1 MAAEP
6 QWLLL
11 TYKVPPDPPRRRMAL
26 WRRLKALGAV
36 YLQNGVCV
44 VPTTAEHHRHLRILV
59 HEIADMGGE
68 AVLVEATP
76 VDGAQRDRVIA
87 RFRADRDEAYR
98 EVIERCEGF
107 EGEIARETAA
117 GKLTY
122 AELEENEEDLKKLK
136 AWHAKVAALDFYAAP
151 LGPEAREALARCE
164 TLLDVF
170 SQQVFEAQQENKLG
184 PDAAGEVASPSS
196 RLPSGNQPVS

>member
-1 MAAEP
+1 MAVEP
-6 QWLLL
+6 HWLLL
-11 TYKVPPDPPRRRMAL
+11 TYKVPSEPSRRRMAL

-44 VPTTAEHHRHLRILV
+44 LPSTPQQVRQLRIIDN
-59 HEIADMGGE
+59 EIRDMGGE
-68 AVLVEATP
+68 AVLLEAAPLDPGQVE
-76 VDGAQRDRVIA
+76 RVIA

-136 AWHAKVAALDFYAAP
+136 AWHAKELAHLSTDVETPVTRAQP
-151 LGPEAREALARCE
+151 LLRQACDLFNHGIVHTP
-164 TLLDVF
+164 
-170 SQQVFEAQQENKLG
+170 
-184 PDAAGEVASPSS
+184 
-196 RLPSGNQPVS
+196 

>member
-1 MAAEP
+1 MAIEP
-6 QWLLL
+6 HWLLL
-11 TYKVPPDPPRRRMAL
+11 TYKVPTEPSRRRMAL
-26 WRRLKALGAV
+26 WRRLKGLGAV

-44 VPTTAEHHRHLRILV
+44 LPATPQHVRQLKIIDN
-59 HEIADMGGE
+59 EIRDMGGE
-68 AVLVEATP
+68 AVLLEAAPLDPSQVE
-76 VDGAQRDRVIA
+76 RVIA
-87 RFRADRDEAYR
+87 RFRADRNEAYR

-122 AELEENEEDLKKLK
+122 AELEENEEDLKKLNT
-136 AWHAKVAALDFYAAP
+136 WHAKVAALDFYAAS

-164 TLLDVF
+164 ALLDVF

-184 PDAAGEVASPSS
+184 PGADGAVA
-196 RLPSGNQPVS
+196 

>member
-1 MAAEP
+1 MAVEP
-6 QWLLL
+6 HWLLL
-11 TYKVPPDPPRRRMAL
+11 TYKVPTEPSRRRMAL
-26 WRRLKALGAV
+26 WRRLKGLGAV

-44 VPTTAEHHRHLRILV
+44 LPSTPQHVRQLKIIDN
-59 HEIADMGGE
+59 EIRDMGGE
-68 AVLVEATP
+68 AVLLEAAPLDPEQVE
-76 VDGAQRDRVIA
+76 RVIA

-98 EVIERCEGF
+98 DVIERCEGF

-136 AWHAKVAALDFYAAP
+136 AWLAKVAALDFYAAP

-184 PDAAGEVASPSS
+184 PGADGAVA
-196 RLPSGNQPVS
+196 